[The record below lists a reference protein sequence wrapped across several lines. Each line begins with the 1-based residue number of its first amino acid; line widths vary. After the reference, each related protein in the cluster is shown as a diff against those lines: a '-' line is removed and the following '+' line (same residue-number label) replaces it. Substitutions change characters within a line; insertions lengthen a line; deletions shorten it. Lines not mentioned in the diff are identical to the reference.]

1 MGVGGGPNFGSERSV
16 ELFYGKLLL
25 PPPHTPSL
33 QLWLYVMIPWPL
45 TVYLI
50 CTRNASV
57 NSGPPPPPPPPGY
70 CGAFTHLVSPR
81 GGASGRN
88 SRSLK
93 VKTVVAL
100 MPQEVAHPQPHH
112 NSTRK
117 CALIGE
123 RIIVIELPSSE
134 ARLSYHW
141 RVFLP

>member
-1 MGVGGGPNFGSERSV
+1 MGNGGPNFGSERTV

-25 PPPHTPSL
+25 PPPPHSL
-33 QLWLYVMIPWPL
+33 PPVAVVRHNNPWPL

-50 CTRNASV
+50 CTCNASV
-57 NSGPPPPPPPPGY
+57 NSSCAQSPLGY

-88 SRSLK
+88 SGSLK

-100 MPQEVAHPQPHH
+100 VPQEVAHPQLHH

-117 CALIGE
+117 CAWIGE
-123 RIIVIELPSSE
+123 RIIVIELSSSE
-134 ARLSYHW
+134 AHLSYHW
-141 RVFLP
+141 QVF

>member
-1 MGVGGGPNFGSERSV
+1 MGGGGPNFGSERTV

-33 QLWLYVMIPWPL
+33 QLRLYVIIPWPL

-57 NSGPPPPPPPPGY
+57 NSSCGQSPPPGY
-70 CGAFTHLVSPR
+70 CGTFTHLVSPR

-88 SRSLK
+88 SGSLK

-100 MPQEVAHPQPHH
+100 VPQEVAHPQPHH

-117 CALIGE
+117 CAWIGE
-123 RIIVIELPSSE
+123 RIIVIKLSSSE
-134 ARLSYHW
+134 AHLSYHW
-141 RVFLP
+141 QVFLP